1 MKAKKLLPTA
11 LLSAVL
17 LTSCSAPA
25 QQDTSAQAIL
35 DRENNVIIK
44 PIAEYEY
51 SNYTS
56 GLYNRIVEQMYT
68 QCLAHKGIT
77 FTPGKELTP
86 IGSRE
91 YGFWNPDYIDKYG
104 YGIFENFSEE
114 TQLTSE
120 EQKEFEA
127 CGKSEEIQ
135 SHYKRS
141 LEVSEKT
148 QIASDILTEA
158 RGHALKN
165 PAWQEARKQWWSCLE
180 DKGLTPRTGED
191 DWGSKQE
198 LEVDT
203 STQAGK
209 EEKVRLALIEANCSQ
224 ETGMAQTLADLEA
237 SYQMPLIQKHQAD
250 LNEAKKA
257 IKDYTAELE
266 NHHYNTQ

>member
-1 MKAKKLLPTA
+1 MKAKKLLTTA
-11 LLSAVL
+11 LLSVVL

-25 QQDTSAQAIL
+25 QQDTSAKAIL

-44 PIAEYEY
+44 PITEYEF

-56 GLYNRIVEQMYT
+56 SLYNRIIDRMYAN
-68 QCLAHKGIT
+68 CLAQKGINYD
-77 FTPGKELTP
+77 PGESQVP

-91 YGFWNPDYIDKYG
+91 YGMWNPDYIEKYG
-104 YGIFENFSEE
+104 YGIFEPYTEGTE
-114 TQLTSE
+114 LTAE

-127 CGKSEEIQ
+127 CYQTEEIK
-135 SHYKRS
+135 SHHNRL

-148 QIASDILTEA
+148 QIAGDILTEA

-165 PAWQEARKQWWSCLE
+165 PAWQEARKKWWTCLE

-209 EEKVRLALIEANCSQ
+209 EEQVRLALIEANCSQ

-257 IKDYTAELE
+257 IKEYTAELE
-266 NHHYNTQ
+266 SHHYNTQ

>member
-35 DRENNVIIK
+35 DRENNIIIK
-44 PIAEYEY
+44 PIMEYDLSNHSLNIY
-51 SNYTS
+51 S
-56 GLYNRIVEQMYT
+56 RIIDKMYT
-68 QCLAHKGIT
+68 KCLAQKGIN
-77 FTPGKELTP
+77 FTPGEVVVP

-91 YGFWNPDYIDKYG
+91 YGFWNPDYIEKYG
-104 YGIFENFSEE
+104 YSIFENFSEE

-127 CGKSEEIQ
+127 CYQTEEIK
-135 SHYKRS
+135 SHHNRL

-148 QIASDILTEA
+148 QIAGDILTEA

-165 PAWQEARKQWWSCLE
+165 PAWQEARKKWWTCLE

-209 EEKVRLALIEANCSQ
+209 EEQVRLALIEANCSQ

-257 IKDYTAELE
+257 IKEYTAELE